1 MPEEKRE
8 VVVEDDTTP
17 DEQVVIPAKPEEQ
30 IQLSDAEK
38 VAAQVREDFDKLY
51 GSRIEALESRLR
63 QSLRQNDQLRS
74 EITKLSQTPPP
85 EVKTAAA
92 TEKDELDALVEQG
105 RWKEAVGKL
114 AAVQAQEIYRQ
125 QQVLEQQQIELAQ
138 QQTHFEQ
145 AKQVAIS
152 TYPDLDPETG
162 NEDSEFSKEF
172 NMVLNEN
179 SWLLKEPLGPIEA
192 IRLTEQRLT
201 ARGVDPAT
209 FRTQPEALAD
219 NKEVIRR
226 QRASLSGL
234 PPSRTTPK
242 SNTITMTK
250 SEKEF
255 IDYWGISPEEY
266 VRNKAITDERGGIE
280 A

>member
-105 RWKEAVGKL
+105 RWKEAVGYQRRSMAENAFFRLKT
-114 AAVQAQEIYRQ
+114 I
-125 QQVLEQQQIELAQ
+125 
-138 QQTHFEQ
+138 
-145 AKQVAIS
+145 
-152 TYPDLDPETG
+152 
-162 NEDSEFSKEF
+162 FSDK
-172 NMVLNEN
+172 VR
-179 SWLLKEPLGPIEA
+179 S
-192 IRLTEQRLT
+192 RTLT
-201 ARGVDPAT
+201 
-209 FRTQPEALAD
+209 
-219 NKEVIRR
+219 R
-226 QRASLSGL
+226 QRTELLLRCRALNL
-234 PPSRTTPK
+234 M
-242 SNTITMTK
+242 TMLGMP
-250 SEKEF
+250 
-255 IDYWGISPEEY
+255 DAY
-266 VRNKAITDERGGIE
+266 VVA
-280 A
+280 